1 MLSTTNSLNLRKI
14 LRVEMK
20 SNWIKV
26 SVVVGLVLLAA
37 FSRLIKHPDNFTAI
51 GAFAIFSA
59 YTIQNKWL
67 SSILPLIA
75 MWVSDL
81 VINNIVYASYT
92 NSMVW
97 VSEGFIWIY
106 AGVLAQ
112 SIISWFLVSDNKF
125 TNIIGSSLF
134 GAIAFFILSNFGVW
148 IGSTMYPNTLSG
160 LATCFAAAIPF
171 FANTLAGN
179 LFFSFILFGS
189 YFLIEKKANAFQT
202 A

>member
-14 LRVEMK
+14 LCIKMK
-20 SNWIKV
+20 SNWIKA
-26 SVVVGLVLLAA
+26 SVIVGMVLLAA
-37 FSRLIKHPDNFTAI
+37 FSRLIPHPSNFTAI
-51 GAFAIFSA
+51 GALAIFGA

-67 SSILPLIA
+67 SSTLPLVA
-75 MWVSDL
+75 MWLSDL

-92 NSMVW
+92 NSMIW
-97 VSEGFIWIY
+97 VSEGFVWIY

-112 SIISWFLVSDNKF
+112 SIISWFLISDNKF

-134 GAIAFFILSNFGVW
+134 GAIAFFLLSNFGVW
-148 IGSTMYPNTLSG
+148 LGSMYPHTLSG
-160 LATCFAAAIPF
+160 LTTCFAAAIPF

-189 YFLIEKKANAFQT
+189 YFLIERKANAFQT

>member
-1 MLSTTNSLNLRKI
+1 
-14 LRVEMK
+14 MK

-37 FSRLIKHPDNFTAI
+37 FSRLIPHPNNFTAI
-51 GAFAIFSA
+51 GALAIFGA

-67 SSILPLIA
+67 SSILPLLA

-97 VSEGFIWIY
+97 FSEGFGWIY

-125 TNIIGSSLF
+125 TNIISSSLF
-134 GAIAFFILSNFGVW
+134 GAIAFFVLSNFGVW
-148 IGSTMYPNTLSG
+148 VGNMYPHTLSG
-160 LATCFAAAIPF
+160 FTACFASAIPF

-179 LFFSFILFGS
+179 LFFCFILFGS

>member
-1 MLSTTNSLNLRKI
+1 LRKI

-26 SVVVGLVLLAA
+26 SVVVGLVMLAA
-37 FSRLIKHPDNFTAI
+37 FSRLIPHPNNFTAI
-51 GAFAIFSA
+51 GALAIFGA
-59 YTIQNKWL
+59 YTIQNKWI
-67 SSILPLIA
+67 SSILPLLA

-92 NSMVW
+92 NTMVW
-97 VSEGFIWIY
+97 FSEGFVWIY

-125 TNIIGSSLF
+125 TNIISSSLL
-134 GAIAFFILSNFGVW
+134 GAIAFFILSNVGVW
-148 IGSTMYPNTLSG
+148 LGSIYPHTLSG
-160 LATCFAAAIPF
+160 LTACFAAAIPF

-189 YFLIEKKANAFQT
+189 YFLIEKKANTFQT